1 MDRSLVVSA
10 DAVFFHWRDTSPWDL
25 PAKSPSAA
33 ARGQKWVL
41 YNWEPPQ
48 YAPAFRVRPLAE
60 HIDWV
65 MSYRRDSDIYV
76 PYGSVT
82 KCDTKW
88 QNENLFDNKSGSVA
102 WIVSNCQSPGNRE
115 TYVNDL
121 RKHIDI
127 DIYGMCGQHDCPRDG
142 TCLSAI
148 VKKYKFYL
156 SFENSLCKDYV
167 TEKLFKII
175 SYDIIP
181 VVYGSADYSLIMP
194 NNSFINVKD
203 FNTTEDLAKYLKLVS
218 SDKQMAKHIDW
229 VMSYRRD
236 SDIYVPYGSVTKCDT
251 KWQNEDLFDNKSGS
265 VAWIVSNC
273 HTSGNRETY
282 VNDLRKHIDIDIFG
296 MCGQYNC
303 PRDGTCLSA
312 IVKKYKFYLSF
323 ENSLCKDYVTE
334 KLFNMVQY
342 DIIPVVYGSAD
353 YSLIMPNNSFI
364 NVKDFNTTE
373 DLAKYL
379 KLVSSDK
386 QLYNS
391 YMLWKNSYCPQMTHS
406 KYFCHL
412 CHKLNEDSARK
423 PTNRWNRK
431 DVVEWFIDGADCRRP
446 TFNSNSSLRPISSK
460 YSGIKTSKIGRE
472 PGIKSSNSGK
482 FGN

>member
-1 MDRSLVVSA
+1 MNKFNNKLKYILIFVIIIVFLLYKCSLNSTDYHISTLPAMTDRFRGGHMKATQLDTNDGNALNNQSGVRQYRILLWTKYFQSDEWLHMDLKSIGCEFHNCLFTEERSLVVSA
-10 DAVFFHWRDTSPWDL
+10 DAVLFHWSDTSPWDL
-25 PAKSPSAA
+25 PAKSPLAA

-41 YNWEPPQ
+41 HNWEPPLNS
-48 YAPAFRVRPLAE
+48 PAYRVRPL
-60 HIDWV
+60 
-65 MSYRRDSDIYV
+65 
-76 PYGSVT
+76 
-82 KCDTKW
+82 
-88 QNENLFDNKSGSVA
+88 
-102 WIVSNCQSPGNRE
+102 
-115 TYVNDL
+115 
-121 RKHIDI
+121 
-127 DIYGMCGQHDCPRDG
+127 
-142 TCLSAI
+142 
-148 VKKYKFYL
+148 
-156 SFENSLCKDYV
+156 
-167 TEKLFKII
+167 
-175 SYDIIP
+175 
-181 VVYGSADYSLIMP
+181 
-194 NNSFINVKD
+194 
-203 FNTTEDLAKYLKLVS
+203 
-218 SDKQMAKHIDW
+218 AKHIDW

-296 MCGQYNC
+296 MCGQHDC

-334 KLFNMVQY
+334 KLFNMVRY

-391 YMLWKNSYCPQMTHS
+391 YMLWKKSYCPQMTHS

-423 PTNRWNRK
+423 PTNRWNRM
-431 DVVEWFIDGADCRRP
+431 DVSEWFIDGADCKRP
-446 TFNSNSSLRPISSK
+446 TFNSNRREEVLRK
-460 YSGIKTSKIGRE
+460 KRLKT
-472 PGIKSSNSGK
+472 
-482 FGN
+482 